1 MYNKVAQIYIY
12 IITMSSLQL
21 SNGSHHKG
29 VMCTEVH
36 TVITSKLA
44 PRRAASAVTRFL
56 TSFHILRKLCAAD
69 LINHF
74 SSVCNFRT

>member
-1 MYNKVAQIYIY
+1 
-12 IITMSSLQL
+12 MSSPQL
-21 SNGSHHKG
+21 SSESHHKS

-36 TVITSKLA
+36 AVITSKLA
-44 PRRAASAVTRFL
+44 PRRAASAVKTFL

-69 LINHF
+69 LINNF